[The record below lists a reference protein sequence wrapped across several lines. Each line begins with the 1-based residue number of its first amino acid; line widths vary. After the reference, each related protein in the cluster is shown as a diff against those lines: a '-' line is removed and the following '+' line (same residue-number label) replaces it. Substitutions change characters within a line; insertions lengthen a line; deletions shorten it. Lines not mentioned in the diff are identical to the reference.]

1 MRASAARPR
10 KRMQRNSVGP
20 VQGRHA
26 NSCSVVMF
34 LSLDVFKNKNPP
46 STHADA
52 VWRRLCLVLAR
63 PARLAKGRPQPV
75 PGSAGGFFFEDRL
88 VINKML
94 SLSQNT
100 FSYLTDHRW
109 AGQARQGA
117 ARSVGASCVRR

>member
-46 STHADA
+46 TPM
-52 VWRRLCLVLAR
+52 LCGAGCALFL
-63 PARLAKGRPQPV
+63 PARHGWLRA
-75 PGSAGGFFFEDRL
+75 A
-88 VINKML
+88 L
-94 SLSQNT
+94 SPFQALQVVFSLRTGLSST
-100 FSYLTDHRW
+100 R
-109 AGQARQGA
+109 
-117 ARSVGASCVRR
+117 C